1 MNLELREYVTTNDTN
16 FETTFAKF
24 KAFVLFP
31 ENKLWIGL
39 KTSEEESVDLETPR
53 NF

>member
-1 MNLELREYVTTNDTN
+1 MSRNHTN
-16 FETTFAKF
+16 FETTFVKF
-24 KAFVLFP
+24 KASVLFP